1 MQLSREVKYFS
12 AACKSILA
20 AISTNRRLTHDEAT
34 IIEYSCKR
42 VLAQVASVLKRE

>member
-20 AISTNRRLTHDEAT
+20 AISENRPLTHDEAT
-34 IIEYSCKR
+34 IIEYSCKQ
-42 VLAQVASVLKRE
+42 VLAKVTSVLKRE